1 MSTQLKTTQ
10 SNNFKQTGKR
20 IKLFLMTFF
29 FIIIGIAFDQYTKY
43 LAVLCLKDQEPYVII
58 DGIFELQYLEN
69 RGAAFGML
77 QNKQL
82 FFFLSV
88 IVITL
93 AVLWFLLK
101 VPLEKRFLLL
111 QICAVMILSG
121 AYGNCIDRVKQG
133 FVVDFLYFKLI
144 DFPIFN
150 VADIYVTVA
159 AILLVI
165 LLFWY
170 YKEEDLERIFHSG
183 K

>member
-1 MSTQLKTTQ
+1 MNKQVRTTKENNLKTIE
-10 SNNFKQTGKR
+10 KR
-20 IKLFLMTFF
+20 IKLFIMTLIFAV
-29 FIIIGIAFDQYTKY
+29 IGIVLDQYTKY
-43 LAVLCLKDQEPYVII
+43 LAVIHLKDQQPFVII
-58 DGIFELQYLEN
+58 DGVFELQYLEN

-77 QNKQL
+77 QNKQI
-82 FFFLSV
+82 FFIISV
-88 IVITL
+88 AVITL
-93 AVLWFLLK
+93 AIIWFLFN
-101 VPLEKRFLLL
+101 VPIEKRFFPL
-111 QICAVMILSG
+111 QLCAAVILSG
-121 AYGNCIDRVKQG
+121 AFGNCIDRVKQG